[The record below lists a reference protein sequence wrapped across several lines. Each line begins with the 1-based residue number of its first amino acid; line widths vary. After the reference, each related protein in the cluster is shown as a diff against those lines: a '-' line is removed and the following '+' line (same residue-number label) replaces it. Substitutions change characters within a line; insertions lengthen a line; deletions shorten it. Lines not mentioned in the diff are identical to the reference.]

1 VRVLVS
7 GARPAGDH
15 KVTWDGRDDHGRNV
29 ASGVYL
35 YKLRSGGVLETKK
48 MVLLK

>member
-1 VRVLVS
+1 M
-7 GARPAGDH
+7 PAGDH
-15 KVTWDGRDDHGRNV
+15 KMEYNARNL

-35 YKLRSGGVLETKK
+35 YRIEAGRYQEVKK